1 MQALSTWRL
10 ASANLSKKPWRSISL
25 ALVVAIFAFMLLVGS
40 MISSNLQQGIGS
52 LSARMGADL
61 LVVPQGQGKKIEGV
75 ILRAE
80 PSTFYLKRSLLD
92 VIESIPT
99 VERASGQLFISSLD
113 AQCCSVKV
121 QLIGI
126 DQSTDFVVEPWLR
139 RAVER
144 PLTGNEVIVG
154 DYIFGQVG
162 DELTFFDQ
170 TFKIVGRLEPTG
182 MGFDSSVF
190 MTMDAARKVGRI
202 ASPERADEIDESLSA
217 ILVKVKPGVDPIS
230 ISDAVLDRLGLRANV
245 NFVFASNM
253 MSDTSAKLRNIVSV
267 LYSAAFG
274 VWVVAALVM
283 FVVFFFAFNEREREF
298 ATLRVLGA
306 TKKRVIG
313 IVMTESFMMSA
324 VGTAVGLLLG
334 MLFMELIS
342 VNIAKAIGLPYMAG
356 SGSALTVVLA
366 ALAGCVTC
374 PLATLPTAWRI
385 GRKDIYTS
393 LREGE

>member
-99 VERASGQLFISSLD
+99 VERASGQLFISSPD

-334 MLFMELIS
+334 MLFMELFS
-342 VNIAKAIGLPYMAG
+342 VNIANAIGLPYMAG

>member
-99 VERASGQLFISSLD
+99 VARASGQLFISSLD

-334 MLFMELIS
+334 MLFMELFS

>member
-202 ASPERADEIDESLSA
+202 ASPERADESLSA

-334 MLFMELIS
+334 MLFMELFS

>member
-217 ILVKVKPGVDPIS
+217 ILVKVKPGVDLIS

-283 FVVFFFAFNEREREF
+283 FVVFFFAFNEREF

-334 MLFMELIS
+334 MLFMELFS

>member
-99 VERASGQLFISSLD
+99 VKRASGQLFISSLD

-334 MLFMELIS
+334 MLFMELFS

>member
-202 ASPERADEIDESLSA
+202 A
-217 ILVKVKPGVDPIS
+217 
-230 ISDAVLDRLGLRANV
+230 
-245 NFVFASNM
+245 
-253 MSDTSAKLRNIVSV
+253 
-267 LYSAAFG
+267 
-274 VWVVAALVM
+274 
-283 FVVFFFAFNEREREF
+283 
-298 ATLRVLGA
+298 
-306 TKKRVIG
+306 
-313 IVMTESFMMSA
+313 
-324 VGTAVGLLLG
+324 
-334 MLFMELIS
+334 
-342 VNIAKAIGLPYMAG
+342 
-356 SGSALTVVLA
+356 
-366 ALAGCVTC
+366 
-374 PLATLPTAWRI
+374 
-385 GRKDIYTS
+385 
-393 LREGE
+393 

>member
-99 VERASGQLFISSLD
+99 VERASGQPFLSSLD

-334 MLFMELIS
+334 MLFMELFS